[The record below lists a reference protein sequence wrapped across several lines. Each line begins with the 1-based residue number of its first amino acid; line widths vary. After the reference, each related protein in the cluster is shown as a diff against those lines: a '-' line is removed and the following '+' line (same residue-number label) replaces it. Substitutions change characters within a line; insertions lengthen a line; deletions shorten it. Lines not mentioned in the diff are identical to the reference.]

1 MLGQIVDVNYKLCSM
16 VDNIYGYK
24 DDKMEDDDDEVVGN
38 VELALPQLHKF
49 FNLEKGIN
57 INNALN

>member
-1 MLGQIVDVNYKLCSM
+1 MNYKLCSM

-24 DDKMEDDDDEVVGN
+24 DDKMEDDDEVVGN